1 MPPPLPLTPMA
12 VFSPLLLSN
21 LIGNLG
27 TPTATGHAATFA
39 AQAVPLCTIG
49 STAVQ
54 QQGQGHANTCFS
66 CALSM
71 VNELNGYN

>member
-1 MPPPLPLTPMA
+1 MRPAPCAPNA
-12 VFSPLLLSN
+12 KAAARNF
-21 LIGNLG
+21 
-27 TPTATGHAATFA
+27 ATGHSATFA

-54 QQGQGHANTCFS
+54 QQGEGHDNTCFS
-66 CALSM
+66 CAQSM